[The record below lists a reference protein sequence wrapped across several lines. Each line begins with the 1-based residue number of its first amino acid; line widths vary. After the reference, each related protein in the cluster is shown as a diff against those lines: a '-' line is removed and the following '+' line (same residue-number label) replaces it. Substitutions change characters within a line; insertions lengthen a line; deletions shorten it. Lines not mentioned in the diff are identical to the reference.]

1 MLKNIKK
8 HFKDFFQTKPMSI
21 DEMQKKAKDYYLLS
35 MMTPEARNLYSL
47 IRQEESIRR
56 EKWILILAIIGVIF
70 SLVAFFK

>member
-21 DEMQKKAKDYYLLS
+21 DEMQKKANDYYLLS

-56 EKWILILAIIGVIF
+56 EKWILIFAIIAAALSVF
-70 SLVAFFK
+70 ALFK